1 MQAFEGAVHKGDIY
15 WHALPFNGQ
24 LEFFDVSLLEFAVQ
38 LTHELDVKF
47 GLPPK
52 RTMSQVR
59 TWQRCVG
66 HEHSSVSCVADTCK
80 HWLLLCCSCASSS
93 LLDHVHSVALQHGVL
108 LNAGK
113 FFQQA

>member
-1 MQAFEGAVHKGDIY
+1 MHRGDIY

-52 RTMSQVR
+52 RTMSQVGSSM
-59 TWQRCVG
+59 QRPTPWAGASQACFKHVKLITFM
-66 HEHSSVSCVADTCK
+66 ELSVADADSQFSDSNLGT
-80 HWLLLCCSCASSS
+80 
-93 LLDHVHSVALQHGVL
+93 VL
-108 LNAGK
+108 KL
-113 FFQQA
+113 

>member
-1 MQAFEGAVHKGDIY
+1 MHRGDIY

-38 LTHELDVKF
+38 LTHELDIKF

-59 TWQRCVG
+59 RC
-66 HEHSSVSCVADTCK
+66 SSCIASSCVNQNPIDYGLK
-80 HWLLLCCSCASSS
+80 RKM
-93 LLDHVHSVALQHGVL
+93 DLQ
-108 LNAGK
+108 
-113 FFQQA
+113 Q

>member
-1 MQAFEGAVHKGDIY
+1 MTNMHPCAHNTCHGVLSQAFEAAVHRGDIY

-52 RTMSQVR
+52 KTMSQVSAQSN
-59 TWQRCVG
+59 TY
-66 HEHSSVSCVADTCK
+66 
-80 HWLLLCCSCASSS
+80 L
-93 LLDHVHSVALQHGVL
+93 
-108 LNAGK
+108 
-113 FFQQA
+113 